1 MKKGLSLLV
10 ALALALLALP
20 ALAEGTK
27 TVNVLSWEGYVDE
40 DTIQAFENETGI
52 DVVWSPMDSIDD
64 MLLKVTQSG
73 GEGYDLILT
82 SDYSLDILR
91 QAGLLQELDKSL
103 LPNYENLNPLYL
115 NQYFDP
121 DNQYVI
127 PYVAGCPLI
136 VYDPERVP
144 FEITGYEDLWNESL
158 TDSVAC
164 LEQYRVLI
172 GVTLKTLGYS
182 MNETDP
188 DILAKAREKLM
199 PLYKN
204 IRTFGDME
212 AYAAMQSGEA
222 SVGFLFTPF
231 ASLLMQEF
239 PQYKLVYPKEGLG
252 FGIDGFVLTAASQ
265 NVESAHAFLNYLMDA
280 KVAAHDAE
288 YQAYMCFNK
297 AAEAELSAD
306 YWANPAYNPP
316 EEMLKNAEYV
326 MNIGDA
332 ESLYADIYAAFK
344 LQ

>member
-1 MKKGLSLLV
+1 MKKGLSLLL
-10 ALALALLALP
+10 ALALAVLALP
-20 ALAEGTK
+20 ALAEG

-82 SDYSLDILR
+82 SDYSLDHPASGGASAGAGQEPAAQLR
-91 QAGLLQELDKSL
+91 KPESAVPEAVLRPGQSVCDSL
-103 LPNYENLNPLYL
+103 RG
-115 NQYFDP
+115 
-121 DNQYVI
+121 
-127 PYVAGCPLI
+127 GCPLI
-136 VYDPERVP
+136 VYDPERVS

-188 DILAKAREKLM
+188 DILAQAKEKLM

-231 ASLLMQEF
+231 ASLIMQEF

-265 NVESAHAFLNYLMDA
+265 NAENAHAFLNYLMDA

-288 YQAYMCFNK
+288 YQAYMCVNK

-316 EEMLKNAEYV
+316 EEMLKTAEYV

-332 ESLYADIYAAFK
+332 ESAYADIYAAFK

>member
-1 MKKGLSLLV
+1 MKKGLSLLL
-10 ALALALLALP
+10 ALALAVLALP
-20 ALAEGTK
+20 ALAEG

-136 VYDPERVP
+136 VYDPERVS

-188 DILAKAREKLM
+188 DILGAGERKADAPVQEHPHLRRYGGLCRHAERRGQRGL
-199 PLYKN
+199 PV
-204 IRTFGDME
+204 
-212 AYAAMQSGEA
+212 YALCQPDYAGVPPVQAGVPQGGTGLRHRRLCADRPRLRMRK
-222 SVGFLFTPF
+222 TPMR
-231 ASLLMQEF
+231 S
-239 PQYKLVYPKEGLG
+239 
-252 FGIDGFVLTAASQ
+252 
-265 NVESAHAFLNYLMDA
+265 
-280 KVAAHDAE
+280 
-288 YQAYMCFNK
+288 
-297 AAEAELSAD
+297 
-306 YWANPAYNPP
+306 
-316 EEMLKNAEYV
+316 
-326 MNIGDA
+326 
-332 ESLYADIYAAFK
+332 
-344 LQ
+344 